1 MAGQRM
7 ADHGTVL
14 APVRVAAGDRHL
26 GQRRHVRL
34 HAAFFPEIGGLDRDQ
49 VILLARVVPSCACSK
64 RGAGRNCSAVAGG
77 ASGLPGAAFAGNR
90 PAMTPGAR
98 LSAAIE
104 LLDAVIAGEPAERA
118 LTRWARASRFAG
130 SKDRAA
136 VRDLVFDALRRR
148 RSLGW
153 LGGGDTGRAL
163 VLALAARDGTEDLF
177 TGAGYDPA
185 PPTPVERESLAR
197 DLAAAPEG
205 IRLDFPDFLG
215 PDLHAALGEDFEVVL
230 GAMRTRAPVDLRV
243 NTLKTNA
250 DAATVVLARDG
261 VRVASQPLAGHAL
274 RVLENPRLVAA
285 SRAYSQG
292 MVELQDVSSQYV
304 AESAG
309 ARPGMTVLDFCAG
322 GGGKTL
328 ALAAAMQGR
337 GRLMAWD
344 ANPRRMADLPER
356 ARRAGAEARVLSDDE
371 RERLGAV
378 CDLVLV
384 DAPCSGTGAWRRKP
398 EGKWRLTP
406 EELAG
411 YPPLQDAILD
421 TAAAHVRPGGLLV
434 YATCSLLRSENEERA
449 AAFAARH
456 PDWAPDGARRLSPID
471 GGDGFFM
478 ARFRAPKP
486 RK

>member
-1 MAGQRM
+1 
-7 ADHGTVL
+7 
-14 APVRVAAGDRHL
+14 
-26 GQRRHVRL
+26 
-34 HAAFFPEIGGLDRDQ
+34 
-49 VILLARVVPSCACSK
+49 
-64 RGAGRNCSAVAGG
+64 
-77 ASGLPGAAFAGNR
+77 
-90 PAMTPGAR
+90 MTPGAR

-104 LLDAVIAGEPAERA
+104 LLDAVIAGEPAERP
-118 LTRWARASRFAG
+118 RPDGRAPSRFAG

-136 VRDLVFDALRRR
+136 VRDHVFDALRRR

-153 LGGGDTGRAL
+153 PGGGDTGRAL
-163 VLALAARDGTEDLF
+163 ILALAARDGGGGGVGELF
-177 TGAGYDPA
+177 TGAGYDPP
-185 PPTPVERESLAR
+185 PPTAAERESLSR
-197 DLAAAPEG
+197 DLAQAPEG
-205 IRLDFPDFLG
+205 TRLDFPDFLG
-215 PDLHAALGEDFEVVL
+215 PALHAALGEDFEAVL

-356 ARRAGAEARVLSDDE
+356 ARRAGAEIRVMGDDE
-371 RERLGAV
+371 RARLGAV

-411 YPPLQDAILD
+411 YPPLQDTILD

-434 YATCSLLRSENEERA
+434 YATCSLLRVENEERA

-456 PDWAPDGARRLSPID
+456 ADWAPDGARRLSPID

-478 ARFRAPKP
+478 ARFRSPKARKAPASG
-486 RK
+486 